1 MSSTVRRPS
10 AQVIALLVVGM
21 LVCGCSNSL
30 WTKWQDMQCVANCG
44 PLDDPTTRKTFEQ
57 PVWQTATMF
66 VGETFCLIA
75 FSLINSRFNLFARPV
90 KAGVSLPTDDVVVEG
105 KKETKKMRFGD
116 AMLFWLPAVC
126 DILGTTFMSIG
137 LLFIP
142 VSVYQMLRGALVL
155 WVGLFSVLFLHRRL
169 TRAQWVALGV
179 IMLGVGIVGAASLIQ
194 DKNPATQPE
203 AEGAEKDVSPLVGVG
218 LVLLAQVFTASQ
230 FVIEERIMEH
240 HSVEPLLAAGYEGIC
255 GLLTTLS
262 GLFLIYRFYGSTA
275 AGRGGYFDAP
285 EGWHQ
290 IIEHKSVWSSSIVI
304 AISIAL
310 FNFCGLAVTRSVS
323 ATSRS
328 TIDSCRTLL
337 IWVVSLALEWESF
350 VFLQVIGFVLLVYG
364 TFVHNGILAFPHWT
378 GLREIELPGVEAD
391 DVPDSDYD
399 DERNTTSPGGIA
411 TPPFTPSPVQRRTAE
426 TQPLLKT
433 ARE

>member
-1 MSSTVRRPS
+1 MELPSSQLTSSSTG
-10 AQVIALLVVGM
+10 LF
-21 LVCGCSNSL
+21 
-30 WTKWQDMQCVANCG
+30 TKWQDMQCVTNCG
-44 PLDDPTTRKTFEQ
+44 ALDDPATRKVFEQ

-66 VGETFCLIA
+66 VGETFCLAA

-90 KAGVSLPTDDVVVEG
+90 KGGVSLPTDDIVAVEG
-105 KKETKKMRFGD
+105 KKEAKKMRFAD
-116 AMLFWLPAVC
+116 AILFWLPAVC

-169 TRAQWVALGV
+169 TRAQWIALGV

-194 DKNPATQPE
+194 DKNPAAQPE
-203 AEGAEKDVSPLVGVG
+203 AESAEKDVSPLVGVG

-230 FVIEERIMEH
+230 FVLEERIMEH
-240 HSVEPLLAAGYEGIC
+240 HSVEPLLAAGYEGIS
-255 GLLTTLS
+255 GLITTLS
-262 GLFLIYRFYGSTA
+262 GLFLIYRFYGSTP
-275 AGRGGYFDAP
+275 AGKGGYFDAP

-290 IIEHKSVWSSSIVI
+290 IIEHRSVWTTSIVI

-310 FNFCGLAVTRSVS
+310 FNFVS

-337 IWVVSLALEWESF
+337 IWVVSLALGWESF
-350 VFLQVIGFVLLVYG
+350 VFLQVIGFALLVYG

-391 DVPDSDYD
+391 HLLDSDYD

-433 ARE
+433 AQE

>member
-10 AQVIALLVVGM
+10 AQVIGLLVVGM
-21 LVCGCSNSL
+21 LVCGCSNSIF
-30 WTKWQDMQCVANCG
+30 TKWQDMQCVANCG

-75 FSLINSRFNLFARPV
+75 FSLINSRLNLFARPV

-105 KKETKKMRFGD
+105 KQESKTMRFSD
-116 AMLFWLPAVC
+116 AILFWLPAVC

-179 IMLGVGIVGAASLIQ
+179 IMLGVGIVGAASLVQ
-194 DKNPATQPE
+194 DKIPATQPE
-203 AEGAEKDVSPLVGVG
+203 AESAEKDVSPLVGVG

-262 GLFLIYRFYGSTA
+262 GLFLIYRFYGSTS

-290 IIEHKSVWSSSIVI
+290 IIEHKSVWTTSIVI

-337 IWVVSLALEWESF
+337 IWVVSLALRWESF

-391 DVPDSDYD
+391 DVLDSDYD

-411 TPPFTPSPVQRRTAE
+411 TPPFTPSPVQRHTGE
-426 TQPLLKT
+426 TQPLLTT
-433 ARE
+433 AQE